1 MPFIVP
7 QNHIQSNQRTP
18 HDLYHTQQMKTYDT
32 IGAQDKVEGRFVDSI
47 TPLEHDRI
55 IFEHTELLLES
66 AR

>member
-1 MPFIVP
+1 
-7 QNHIQSNQRTP
+7 
-18 HDLYHTQQMKTYDT
+18 MKTYDT

-47 TPLEHDRI
+47 TPLEHERI